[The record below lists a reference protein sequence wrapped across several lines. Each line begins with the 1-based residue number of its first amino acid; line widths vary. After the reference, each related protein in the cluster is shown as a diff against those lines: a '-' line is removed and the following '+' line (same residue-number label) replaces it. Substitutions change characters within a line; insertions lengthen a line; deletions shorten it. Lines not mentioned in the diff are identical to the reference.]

1 MNAGTSAFSL
11 PRTMSP
17 VLKPRR
23 ELLRARAARKSGKPR
38 TAAGAAPHGLDC
50 GRRNFPAGEP
60 TRLGPHRRHQA
71 HASSRLRG
79 GSGCPWCGC
88 QTRLGRCPPK
98 RCPGPS
104 GDGRGILQRCLE
116 LQLDGGE
123 TFGIAGEKF
132 LDRERLSAFALLQRT
147 RRGRGSAAE
156 DRAWPRRLSGRCARL
171 PPPFEKQA
179 SPFLRTRHQR
189 PQPAQTFATGRPSCQ
204 KASRFLAI
212 RLNNLSAAH
221 PPPSR
226 RRGNRSCRR
235 A

>member
-1 MNAGTSAFSL
+1 MALIAGAGISRPASL
-11 PRTMSP
+11 PVSAHTGGIKRM
-17 VLKPRR
+17 R
-23 ELLRARAARKSGKPR
+23 LRDCEAGAVVPGAAARRGS
-38 TAAGAAPHGLDC
+38 AGARQSVVRA
-50 GRRNFPAGEP
+50 
-60 TRLGPHRRHQA
+60 HRV
-71 HASSRLRG
+71 
-79 GSGCPWCGC
+79 
-88 QTRLGRCPPK
+88 T
-98 RCPGPS
+98 
-104 GDGRGILQRCLE
+104 RGILQRCLE
-116 LQLDGGE
+116 LRVDGGE

-132 LDRERLSAFALLQRT
+132 LDRERLPAFALLQRT
-147 RRGRGSAAE
+147 RRGRDSAAE

-171 PPPFEKQA
+171 PLPFEKQA

-204 KASRFLAI
+204 KASRFLTI